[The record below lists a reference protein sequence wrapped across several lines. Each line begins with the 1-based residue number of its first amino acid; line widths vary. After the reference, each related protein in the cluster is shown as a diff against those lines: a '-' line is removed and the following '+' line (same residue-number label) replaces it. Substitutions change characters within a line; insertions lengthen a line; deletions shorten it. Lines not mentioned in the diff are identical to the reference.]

1 MSNLQKVRGRVKA
14 KDLKQGK
21 TEYVLVPKHLLEQLE
36 KDRER
41 MYTVAEDGN
50 LSASVLLRDNLT
62 STMWQLGNRVFKPYN
77 GG

>member
-1 MSNLQKVRGRVKA
+1 MNKI
-14 KDLKQGK
+14 
-21 TEYVLVPKHLLEQLE
+21 EYVLVPKHLLEQLE

-41 MYTVAEDGN
+41 MYAIAATTPISESILV
-50 LSASVLLRDNLT
+50 SSNLT